1 MICHYKV
8 NENPADKR
16 ERPNRIGPRELL
28 KIKHL
33 NIMKRTILTLAI
45 LAAALTG
52 CRSSQPAAVR
62 DTRADISWAAF
73 CAARGYDPA
82 ISTYDTI
89 NEYLDTWCGS
99 AAEERAF
106 IAAGVKT
113 Y

>member
-1 MICHYKV
+1 M
-8 NENPADKR
+8 R

-45 LAAALTG
+45 FAAALTG
-52 CRSSQPAAVR
+52 CRSSQSATA
-62 DTRADISWAAF
+62 DARAGISWAAF

-82 ISTYDTI
+82 VSTYDVV

-99 AAEERAF
+99 AAEERAL
-106 IAAGVKT
+106 IAAGAKP